1 MLKKVYPYIPNSVPE
16 IKEEMLKDIGVKDV
30 EELYE
35 EIPEKLRLK
44 RKLNIPKPF
53 LDEYSLKK
61 HVMSILSKNKTCE
74 ENLNFLGGGCWQHY
88 VPAVCKEIMGRSE
101 LLTSY
106 AGVQYSDH
114 GRFQMF
120 FEFQSE
126 LAVLVGMEVASLPTH
141 SWGSAAGLAIRMASR
156 ITGRK
161 EVLIPKTV
169 APERLSVIR
178 NFCQPVAM
186 PSHIDVTL
194 VEYDI
199 KTGLLNFDDLRRK
212 ISSKTAAVYIENPSY
227 LGFIETQGKEISD
240 IAHANGAEFI
250 VGVDPISMGVLSA
263 PSDYG
268 ADIVVGT
275 AQSLGIPMQCGGG
288 ELGFIAHSAEERY
301 VLENPTLMLTI
312 TDTVEEGEYGF
323 AWAGT
328 DLRTSYGVRNNKR
341 GEIRSESKDFIGTSG
356 FLFAVGATVYMALM
370 GPQGFKEIGE
380 TIVLKSHYT
389 IELLSE
395 IKGVKVIFGPNSFK
409 EFVVNFDKTG
419 RNVKDINKALLNYN
433 IFGGKDISKE
443 FPELGNSALYCVTE
457 IHTKEDI
464 ERLVNVL
471 KEVLS
476 K

>member
-16 IKEEMLKDIGVKDV
+16 IKEEMLKEIGVKGV

-35 EIPEKLRLK
+35 EIPKKLRLK

-53 LDEYSLKK
+53 PDEYSLKK

-88 VPAVCKEIMGRSE
+88 IPAVCKEIMGRSE
-101 LLTSY
+101 VLTAY
-106 AGVQYSDH
+106 AGGQYSDH
-114 GRFQMF
+114 GRYQIF
-120 FEFQSE
+120 FEYQSE
-126 LAVLVGMEVASLPTH
+126 LAALVGMEVASLPTY
-141 SWGSAAGLAIRMASR
+141 SWGMAAGLAIRMASR

-161 EVLIPKTV
+161 EVLVPKTV

-178 NFCQPVAM
+178 NLCQPAAM

-199 KTGLLNFDDLRRK
+199 KTGLFNFDDLRRK

-240 IAHANGAEFI
+240 IAHVNGAEFI

-275 AQSLGIPMQCGGG
+275 AQPLGIPMQCGGG
-288 ELGFIAHSAEERY
+288 ELGFIAHSTRERY
-301 VLENPTLMLTI
+301 VVENPSLMVTI
-312 TDTVEEGEYGF
+312 TDTVEEREYGF
-323 AWAGT
+323 AWAGF
-328 DLRTSYGVRNNKR
+328 DFRTSYGVRNESGK
-341 GEIRSESKDFIGTSG
+341 IRSESKDFTGTTAC
-356 FLFAVGATVYMALM
+356 LFAIGAAVYMALM

-380 TIVLKSHYT
+380 TIVLRSHYA

-409 EFVVNFDKTG
+409 EFVVNFDETG
-419 RNVKDINKALLNYN
+419 RNVKDINKTLLNYN